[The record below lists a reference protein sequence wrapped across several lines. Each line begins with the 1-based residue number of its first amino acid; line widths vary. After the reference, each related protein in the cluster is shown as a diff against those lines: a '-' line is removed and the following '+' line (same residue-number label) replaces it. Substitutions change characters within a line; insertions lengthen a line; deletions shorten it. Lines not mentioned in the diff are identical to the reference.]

1 MWWIDSIESVSN
13 AITQGDVDITI
24 TSDASKQ
31 GWGAATSD
39 SSTGGLWTAEE
50 AKEHIN
56 FLEMLAV
63 LFYLKII
70 SYLDSWQTCQGHG

>member
-50 AKEHIN
+50 ATEHIN

-63 LFYLKII
+63 LFYHI
-70 SYLDSWQTCQGHG
+70 SLQTGSRMAAVS